1 MAINMKLH
9 ISENR
14 IRRIVS
20 EALNRFIL
28 RESFTNMKQLYHA
41 TPLDTLFNII
51 RSNSFYLM
59 PSNHGGRGGKYYA
72 SLTRHKNNIEGF
84 DCLMYAKES
93 QENYIES
100 YATITFNIPKMSRI
114 HGISIKPFDYYAT
127 ETWGYGDDDGYYNY
141 SSNYDDDSYYGS
153 NSYSDDDDDSS
164 GLLGGYDYYGGG
176 YNSNK
181 PGDILNTKL
190 TYQLLKKP
198 RNLIS
203 PEEEDIL
210 NNGDYDYS
218 EYYNMAEENIISDTI
233 KEIPNIYN
241 YIDRIDIY
249 FPTDLQKYVMEYNPY
264 ADAEEE
270 EENYGYAETIDY
282 AHAICMAICGTEWEG
297 KVVVNLTK
305 DGKTKSVISINDF
318 NEWLNSN
325 EEYKKHANIGKSYIN
340 KKHISRNK
348 FYNEREGHYQ
358 GHGHH

>member
-1 MAINMKLH
+1 MKLN

-20 EALNRFIL
+20 ETLNRFIL

-51 RSNSFYLM
+51 KSNSFYLM

-100 YATITFNIPKMSRI
+100 YATITFNISKMSRI

-127 ETWGYGDDDGYYNY
+127 ETWGSGDDDSYYGH
-141 SSNYDDDSYYGS
+141 SGNYDDDSY
-153 NSYSDDDDDSS
+153 DDDDLDLGIDDDYDSN
-164 GLLGGYDYYGGG
+164 DH
-176 YNSNK
+176 YNDVVNSK
-181 PGDILNTKL
+181 M
-190 TYQLLKKP
+190 TYQMLKKP
-198 RNLIS
+198 IELMSYDEQDKIDLGDFDS
-203 PEEEDIL
+203 P
-210 NNGDYDYS
+210 
-218 EYYNMAEENIISDTI
+218 EYYNMAEENIVSDTV
-233 KEIPNIYN
+233 KEIPNIFN

-249 FPTDLQKYVMEYNPY
+249 FPADLPKYHMEYNPY

-270 EENYGYAETIDY
+270 EENYGYDETVNY
-282 AHAICMAICGTEWEG
+282 AYAVCMAICGTEWER

-305 DGKTKSVISINDF
+305 DGKTQSTISINDF

-325 EEYKKHANIGKSYIN
+325 EDYKKHANVGKSYVN
-340 KKHISRNK
+340 KNHISRNE
-348 FYNEREGHYQ
+348 FYNEYEGHYH

>member
-1 MAINMKLH
+1 MKLN

-20 EALNRFIL
+20 ETLNRFIL
-28 RESFTNMKQLYHA
+28 KESFTNMKQLYHA

-51 RSNSFYLM
+51 KSNSFYLM

-127 ETWGYGDDDGYYNY
+127 ETWGRGDDDGYY
-141 SSNYDDDSYYGS
+141 SHSS
-153 NSYSDDDDDSS
+153 NSYGNDDVV
-164 GLLGGYDYYGGG
+164 
-176 YNSNK
+176 NSK
-181 PGDILNTKL
+181 M
-190 TYQLLKKP
+190 TYQMLKKP
-198 RNLIS
+198 IELRSYDEQDKIDSGDFDS
-203 PEEEDIL
+203 P
-210 NNGDYDYS
+210 
-218 EYYNMAEENIISDTI
+218 EYYNMAEENIVSDTV
-233 KEIPNIYN
+233 KEIHNIFN

-249 FPTDLQKYVMEYNPY
+249 FPADLPKYHMEYNPY

-270 EENYGYAETIDY
+270 EENYGYDETVNY
-282 AHAICMAICGTEWEG
+282 AYAICMAICGTEWER

-305 DGKTKSVISINDF
+305 DGKTKSAISIIDF

-325 EEYKKHANIGKSYIN
+325 EDYKKHANVGKSYIN
-340 KKHISRNK
+340 KNHISRDE
-348 FYNEREGHYQ
+348 FYNEREGHFH
-358 GHGHH
+358 GHGHHYGYGHHY

>member
-1 MAINMKLH
+1 MKLN
-9 ISENR
+9 ILENR

-20 EALNRFIL
+20 ETLNRFIL

-41 TPLDTLFNII
+41 TPIDTLFNII

-84 DCLMYAKES
+84 DCIMYAKES

-127 ETWGYGDDDGYYNY
+127 ETWGRGDDDGYY
-141 SSNYDDDSYYGS
+141 SHSS
-153 NSYSDDDDDSS
+153 NSYGNDDVV
-164 GLLGGYDYYGGG
+164 
-176 YNSNK
+176 NSK
-181 PGDILNTKL
+181 M
-190 TYQLLKKP
+190 TYQMLKKP
-198 RNLIS
+198 IELRSYDEQDKIDSGDFDS
-203 PEEEDIL
+203 P
-210 NNGDYDYS
+210 
-218 EYYNMAEENIISDTI
+218 EYYNMAEENIVSDTV
-233 KEIPNIYN
+233 KEIPNIFN

-249 FPTDLQKYVMEYNPY
+249 FPADLQKYVMEYNPY

-270 EENYGYAETIDY
+270 EENYGYAKTIDY
-282 AHAICMAICGTEWEG
+282 AHAICMAICGTEWER

-305 DGKTKSVISINDF
+305 DGKTKSAISIIDF

-325 EEYKKHANIGKSYIN
+325 EDYKKHANVGKSYIN
-340 KKHISRNK
+340 KNHISRDE
-348 FYNEREGHYQ
+348 FYNEREGHFH
-358 GHGHH
+358 GHGHHYGYGHHY